1 MASAVQAGTVSKG
14 RLWAS
19 YIISAMPV
27 LLMAFSGVL
36 KLLKPPAVVQGFG
49 HFGYPESLLV
59 ILGIVELSCALL
71 YIIPKTSVLGTIL
84 VTGYLGGA
92 VATHARLLDWSFVT
106 PFFCGVLAWLGL
118 YLRDERIRALIPLKR
133 A

>member
-1 MASAVQAGTVSKG
+1 MASAVQAGTISKG

-19 YIISAMPV
+19 YVISAIPV
-27 LLMAFSGVL
+27 LLMGLSGVL
-36 KLLKPPAVVQGFG
+36 KLLKPASVVQGFG
-49 HFGYPESLLV
+49 RFGYPESLLV
-59 ILGIVELSCALL
+59 TLGIVELSCALL
-71 YIIPKTSVLGTIL
+71 YIIPKTSVLGAIL

-118 YLRDERIRALIPLKR
+118 YLRDERIRALVPLKG